1 MLELEG
7 VSKSYDGRTVLAPT
21 DLVVPRGQTTVL
33 IGPSG
38 CGKSTLIR
46 LMIGLIRPD
55 SGPVRFKATEI
66 TPLNARQLRLEMG
79 YVVQDG
85 GLFPHLTA
93 EQNVTLV
100 ARYFGWDEERIRF
113 RLADLM
119 KLTQFPADGLGRYP
133 LQISG
138 GQRQRV
144 SLMRALMLDPEL
156 LLLDEPL
163 GALDPII
170 RSELQADLRRIFQTL
185 GKTVVLV
192 THDLG
197 EAGYL
202 GDLIV
207 LMREGR
213 VVQKGTLTELVHKP
227 ADPFVTRFVN
237 AQRTRSKRS
246 SPWREPHEPTSN
258 SATSDNSRGGGSR
271 PNGDF
276 AAVLIWVFWR
286 EPRVQEPRVHIG
298 IGSKPFTESV
308 ILGDMVQHLVE
319 HAGDTTEHRQ
329 AGGTRIVAEHRRQLV
344 GTRVR
349 VGGDGRWQGR
359 RLRGIHRHPGA

>member
-7 VSKSYDGRTVLAPT
+7 VCKSYDGRWVLAPT

-33 IGPSG
+33 LGPSG
-38 CGKSTLIR
+38 SGKSTLIR
-46 LMIGLIRPD
+46 LMIGLIRAD
-55 SGPVRFKATEI
+55 SGPVRFKGTEI
-66 TPLNARQLRLEMG
+66 TPFNARQLRLEMG

-100 ARYFGWDEERIRF
+100 ARYLRWDEERIRF
-113 RLADLM
+113 RLADLT

-133 LQISG
+133 VQISG

-156 LLLDEPL
+156 LFLDEPL
-163 GALDPII
+163 AALDPII

-202 GDLIV
+202 GDQIV
-207 LMREGR
+207 LLRDGR

-237 AQRTRSKRS
+237 AQR
-246 SPWREPHEPTSN
+246 SPLEALQP
-258 SATSDNSRGGGSR
+258 
-271 PNGDF
+271 
-276 AAVLIWVFWR
+276 
-286 EPRVQEPRVHIG
+286 
-298 IGSKPFTESV
+298 
-308 ILGDMVQHLVE
+308 VE
-319 HAGDTTEHRQ
+319 EAS
-329 AGGTRIVAEHRRQLV
+329 
-344 GTRVR
+344 
-349 VGGDGRWQGR
+349 
-359 RLRGIHRHPGA
+359 

>member
-7 VSKSYDGRTVLAPT
+7 VCKSYDGRWVLAPT

-33 IGPSG
+33 LGPSG
-38 CGKSTLIR
+38 SGKSTLIR

-55 SGPVRFKATEI
+55 GGPVRFKGTEI
-66 TPLNARQLRLEMG
+66 TPFNARQLRLEMG

-100 ARYFGWDEERIRF
+100 ARYLGWDEERIRF
-113 RLADLM
+113 RLADLT

-133 LQISG
+133 VQISG

-207 LMREGR
+207 LLRDGR

-237 AQRTRSKRS
+237 AQR
-246 SPWREPHEPTSN
+246 SPLEALQP
-258 SATSDNSRGGGSR
+258 
-271 PNGDF
+271 
-276 AAVLIWVFWR
+276 
-286 EPRVQEPRVHIG
+286 
-298 IGSKPFTESV
+298 
-308 ILGDMVQHLVE
+308 VE
-319 HAGDTTEHRQ
+319 EAS
-329 AGGTRIVAEHRRQLV
+329 
-344 GTRVR
+344 
-349 VGGDGRWQGR
+349 
-359 RLRGIHRHPGA
+359 